1 MSDTPETDLFEIN
14 FPDAP
19 VSGWKRIARRL
30 ERERDELRRWKT
42 EALTVMPPYQEI
54 GQEIGVTL
62 GSSIH
67 DKILPELVRRREEI
81 ETLRRELVTT
91 TIEGSE
97 ESMYL
102 IETRT
107 TRLKKYN
114 PKFGDDRRCEC
125 GHPYYRHFDWG
136 DEDSGCS
143 CKYCGCNDFLEV
155 DPLVVPD

>member
-54 GQEIGVTL
+54 GQEIGVTF
-62 GSSIH
+62 GDSIH
-67 DKILPELVRRREEI
+67 DKILPELIRRREEI
-81 ETLRRELVTT
+81 EILRREQATT
-91 TIEGSE
+91 TIEGDE
-97 ESMYL
+97 TSMYV

-107 TRLKKYN
+107 IRLKKYN
-114 PKFGDDRRCEC
+114 PKFGDDRKCEC
-125 GHPYYRHFDWG
+125 GHSYYRHFDWG